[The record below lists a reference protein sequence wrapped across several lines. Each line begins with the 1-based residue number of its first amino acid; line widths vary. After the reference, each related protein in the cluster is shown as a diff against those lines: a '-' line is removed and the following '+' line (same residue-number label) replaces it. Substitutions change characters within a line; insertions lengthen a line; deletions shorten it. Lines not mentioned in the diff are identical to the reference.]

1 MAGEGWVMVD
11 VMKLVQFGAGNI
23 GRSFIGQIFSRA
35 GWEVVFIDIDPT
47 IISHLNQRRQY
58 RVEVRDRK
66 PETLIIKNVCGVLA
80 QDFERVTDEVCTA
93 DLVATAVGKEALPH
107 IMKSIATGLIKRQS
121 RFPSRSLDIII
132 CENMRNA
139 ASFFREGLLRYLPG
153 GFPFDSMVGLVETS
167 IGKMV
172 PIMSEKER
180 AADPL
185 LVYAEAYNTLVLD
198 GKGFRGEVPAVPELE
213 LKDNMK
219 AYVDRKLFIH
229 NMGHAVLGYTSH
241 VFYPQYR
248 YVWEAAEN
256 EELYLETRNAMWET
270 GQALIKEYPEEFSTR
285 SIGDSIDDLLMRF
298 TNRALCDTIFRV
310 GRDLYRKLGPDDRL
324 IGSIRLCMK
333 QGIAPRHIALG
344 TASALLFRG
353 VDEEGKAFEQDRVFH
368 GREMAKGV
376 DHVLEHVCKLRDREA
391 ASLIVVYYEKMKGG
405 ERDLRAILG

>member
-1 MAGEGWVMVD
+1 
-11 VMKLVQFGAGNI
+11 MKLVQFGAGNI

-35 GWEVVFIDIDPT
+35 GWEVVFIDIDPR
-47 IISHLNQRRQY
+47 IVDQLNERHHY
-58 RVEVRDRK
+58 RVEIRDRR
-66 PETLIIKNVCGVLA
+66 PQTLIVKNVRGLLA
-80 QDFERVTDEVCTA
+80 EDLKRVVDEVCDA
-93 DLVATAVGKEALPH
+93 DLVATAVGKEALSG
-107 IMKSIATGLIKRQS
+107 IMNPLAQGISKRK
-121 RFPSRSLDIII
+121 RLFPSKSLDIII

-139 ASFFREGLLRYLPG
+139 AFYFREGLGKHLPKD
-153 GFPFDSMVGLVETS
+153 FPLDSMVGLVETS

-185 LVYAEAYNTLVLD
+185 LVYAEAYNTLILD
-198 GKGFRGEVPAVPELE
+198 RKGFRGEVPAVPELE

-241 VFYPQYR
+241 VFFPHYS

-256 EELYLETRNAMWET
+256 EELYLVTRNAMWET
-270 GQALIKEYPEEFSTR
+270 GQALIREYPEEFSTR

-298 TNRALCDTIFRV
+298 TNRALRDTIFRV

-391 ASLIVVYYEKMKGG
+391 ASIIRIYYEKMQGG